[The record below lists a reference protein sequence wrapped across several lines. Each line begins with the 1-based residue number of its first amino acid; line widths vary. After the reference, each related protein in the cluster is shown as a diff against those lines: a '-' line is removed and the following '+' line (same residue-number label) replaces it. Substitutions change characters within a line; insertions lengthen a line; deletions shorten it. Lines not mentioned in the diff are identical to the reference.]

1 MRLRT
6 RRDRTAASRRA
17 TSTAVR
23 LSIGLALALASLGA
37 RADDQ
42 ATLDNCIASWGA
54 SSPFRK
60 GTPAN
65 SVLATGVKVFGL
77 GQGTSGD
84 DPVTQKPA
92 LILVRP
98 AVNVMGKNTIR
109 LANPNGWYC
118 FRSNVTVAG
127 KIEIEAQC
135 TARIASARESGTSVG
150 ATDESNKGVAVFGA
164 LRVTRFGC
172 PQDPSAAR

>member
-1 MRLRT
+1 MRLRWN
-6 RRDRTAASRRA
+6 RTGVAAAAIRPTPIPRLLFAA
-17 TSTAVR
+17 TLV
-23 LSIGLALALASLGA
+23 LASLGA
-37 RADDQ
+37 RANDQ
-42 ATLDNCIASWGA
+42 AALDNCIASWGA
-54 SSPFRK
+54 KSPFPK
-60 GTPAN
+60 GTPAH

-77 GQGTSGD
+77 GQATSGD
-84 DPVTQKPA
+84 DPVTSKPA
-92 LILVRP
+92 LVLVRP

-135 TARIASARESGTSVG
+135 TAQIASARESGTSVG

-172 PQDPSAAR
+172 P